1 MTAIREVELSA
12 PLAARQ
18 QLDGYSRCMV
28 VFRWYGRVVGRAFVK
43 VTDGVVPPETVLP
56 HVAGGAGR
64 EALSRWL
71 DDLLHHDEREV
82 IGFETP
88 QATVAICTRERPG
101 DLERALTAVL
111 ALRHQGHDVLV
122 VDNAPAGDATRRV
135 VEQFTSARYVCEPRR
150 GLNAA
155 RNRALA
161 EARGDVVAFTDDD
174 AVPEPEWLDGLL
186 ANFADPRIACVT
198 GLTLPAEL
206 DTEAQEMFED
216 HCTFVR
222 GFGRRVF
229 DGTRDNPLAVGPV
242 GAGANMAV
250 RRQTVLDLGGFDER
264 LDAGMPTRSGGDHEM
279 FVRMLTAGRLIVY
292 DPAAVSWHHHRRTID
307 ELLDTVYGYGV
318 GVYAMWTGL
327 VLERREVGVLK
338 LALQWLRH
346 GQLPELFAQA
356 RRRGA
361 APLARAELKGCL
373 RGPRAWF
380 AARRLRSLEG

>member
-1 MTAIREVELSA
+1 MTAIREVDLSA
-12 PLAARQ
+12 PLTALQ
-18 QLDGYSRCMV
+18 QLDGFSRCMV
-28 VFRWYGRVVGRAFVK
+28 VFRWRGRVVGRAFVP
-43 VTDGVVPPETVLP
+43 VAGGVVPPEILRQRI
-56 HVAGGAGR
+56 AGNAGR
-64 EALSRWL
+64 EALSCWL
-71 DDLLHHDEREV
+71 DDLLGHDERAV

-88 QATVAICTRERPG
+88 RATVAICTRERPG
-101 DLERALTAVL
+101 DLERALTAVC
-111 ALRHQGHDVLV
+111 ALRHREHDVLV

-135 VEQFTSARYVCEPRR
+135 VERFDRARYVCEPRH

-155 RNRALA
+155 RNRALF

-174 AVPEPEWLDGLL
+174 ATPEPLWLDGLL
-186 ANFADPRIACVT
+186 TNFGDPRIACVT

-279 FVRMLTAGRLIVY
+279 FIRMLTAGHLIAY
-292 DPAAVSWHHHRRTID
+292 DPAAVSWHYHRRTID

-327 VLERREVGVLK
+327 VLERREIGVLK
-338 LALQWLRH
+338 LALQWLRQ
-346 GQLPELFAQA
+346 GQLPKLLSQA
-356 RRRGA
+356 RTSGA
-361 APLARAELKGCL
+361 AQLARAELKGCL
-373 RGPRAWF
+373 HGPRAWL